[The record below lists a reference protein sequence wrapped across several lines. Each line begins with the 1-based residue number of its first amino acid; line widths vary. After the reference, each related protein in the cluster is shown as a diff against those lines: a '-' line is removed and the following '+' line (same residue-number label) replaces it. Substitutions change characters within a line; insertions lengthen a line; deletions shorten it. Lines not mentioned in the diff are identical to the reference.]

1 MSKKNIEKYIED
13 SINVL
18 DEVFGNTIPSSFN
31 GYISEFGASVIQSGL
46 KPTLAIYENQNASTK
61 EDKSKLTEIILK
73 VLNDQTEEKSLLKY
87 VINSQESEDRL
98 KQEIID
104 IAVAVKLS
112 IRTFKLVDKRSR

>member
-31 GYISEFGASVIQSGL
+31 RYISEFGASVIQSGL

>member
-31 GYISEFGASVIQSGL
+31 GYISAFGASVIQSGL

-112 IRTFKLVDKRSR
+112 IRTFKLVDKRRR